1 MSNDLKP
8 SPVTIA
14 YAARDPHAID
24 ASHLST
30 LSVCH
35 FIWGGLLGL
44 FACIPIIHIVIGV
57 MFMTG
62 GFPTTSP
69 ASPTPPPFDPRLF
82 GLLFIVFGAV
92 AVLLGWL
99 LAGFTIASGFFI
111 RRRRRRMWSIVI
123 AAINCTIFPFGT
135 VLGVFTLMV
144 LLRDSVRVA
153 YEPSNQPV

>member
-1 MSNDLKP
+1 MSNDPLP
-8 SPVTIA
+8 PPATIA
-14 YAARDPHAID
+14 YAGRDPHAID
-24 ASHLST
+24 ASHLGS
-30 LSVCH
+30 LSMCH
-35 FIWGGLLGL
+35 FIWGGLLAL
-44 FACIPIIHIVIGV
+44 FACFPIMHIVIGV

-82 GLLFIVFGAV
+82 GLFFVVFGAV
-92 AVLLGWL
+92 FVLLGWL

-111 RRRRRRMWSIVI
+111 RRRRRRMWSVVI
-123 AAINCTIFPFGT
+123 AAINCAIFPFGT

-153 YEPSNQPV
+153 YEESKRPA